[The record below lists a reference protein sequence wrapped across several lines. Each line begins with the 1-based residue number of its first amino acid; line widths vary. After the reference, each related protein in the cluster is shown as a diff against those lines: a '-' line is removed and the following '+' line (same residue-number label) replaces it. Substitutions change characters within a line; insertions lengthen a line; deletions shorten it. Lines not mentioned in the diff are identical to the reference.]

1 MGAYNLVLNNCQ
13 HFCDNFLNKIGLLG
27 HTTDTAKIGFGSLLL
42 AGVVGIGAIVIGVAR
57 AFSSNN
63 DDSDSEEDE

>member
-42 AGVVGIGAIVIGVAR
+42 AVGIGAIVIGVAR